1 MTEFSARFSL
11 FPSKEKKSEKSPDTT
26 GNIEVAVD
34 QIQSMISYLQ
44 TAEREQDYQ
53 GNDVVKIRL
62 AAWNTTSKGGMA
74 YQSGKVS
81 PPMANTAPQAV
92 AAPVDA
98 NCPF

>member
-26 GNIEVAVD
+26 GNIEVAAD

-74 YQSGKVS
+74 YQSGKLS
-81 PPMANTAPQAV
+81 PPMANAPTQAV
-92 AAPVDA
+92 AATVDA
-98 NCPF
+98 SCPF

>member
-26 GNIEVAVD
+26 GNIEVSAD

-53 GNDVVKIRL
+53 GNDIVKIRL

-74 YQSGKVS
+74 YQSGKLS
-81 PPMANTAPQAV
+81 PPMANTPQQASAAV
-92 AAPVDA
+92 VNSDV
-98 NCPF
+98 PF